1 MLSDYPFLTGPAKVT
16 QKSKDSD
23 PPAKSVA
30 MK

>member
-1 MLSDYPFLTGPAKVT
+1 LSDYPFLTGPAKPAL
-16 QKSKDSD
+16 KAKDPA